1 MCRNIPGDYR
11 CGCNDGFYDTKSGNS
26 TKAPNCIDIDE
37 CALVNVNYCFK
48 TEQCINTD
56 GSYYCKCITGCDNT
70 TAPATTTTTTTAT
83 TTVTTTKSPTT
94 LSTGSTL
101 GFTASITNVI
111 ILTPTSTKSLT
122 ETNTKLSVDQ
132 SYLNSVL
139 SKVNIISKIKII
151 LVYLLT
157 F

>member
-11 CGCNDGFYDTKSGNS
+11 CECGDGFYDTKSGNS
-26 TKAPNCIDIDE
+26 TKAPNCVDIDE
-37 CALVNVNYCFK
+37 CSLVNVNYCLP
-48 TEQCINTD
+48 TEQCINTNS
-56 GSYYCKCITGCDNT
+56 GFYCKCITGCENAT
-70 TAPATTTTTTTAT
+70 LTTTTTTT
-83 TTVTTTKSPTT
+83 KPPTT

-122 ETNTKLSVDQ
+122 EINSKLSVDQ

-139 SKVNIISKIKII
+139 SKVNIIPKLK
-151 LVYLLT
+151 L